1 MLPNIKE
8 IGIQAGLTTAVLSIT
23 AIDSVEKGLSILM
36 LVVTIA
42 YTLQR
47 MYMTVEE
54 RREKIK
60 QRKLTKKR
68 KHYEEKKIK
77 LDKSKVLN

>member
-1 MLPNIKE
+1 MLANIRE
-8 IGIQAGLTTAVLSIT
+8 ITIQAGLTTAVLSIT
-23 AIDSVEKGLSILM
+23 SIDSIEKGLSILM

-54 RREKIK
+54 RKEKKK

-68 KHYEEKKIK
+68 KHYEENKIK
-77 LDKSKVLN
+77 LEKSKVL

>member
-1 MLPNIKE
+1 MLANIRE
-8 IGIQAGLTTAVLSIT
+8 IGIQAGLTTVVLSVT
-23 AIDSVEKGLSILM
+23 SIDSVEKGLSILM

-54 RREKIK
+54 RKEKKK
-60 QRKLTKKR
+60 QRKLTKKK
-68 KHYEEKKIK
+68 KHNEENKIK
-77 LDKSKVLN
+77 LEKSKVL

>member
-1 MLPNIKE
+1 
-8 IGIQAGLTTAVLSIT
+8 
-23 AIDSVEKGLSILM
+23 M

-54 RREKIK
+54 RKEKKK
-60 QRKLTKKR
+60 QRKLTKKK
-68 KHYEEKKIK
+68 KHYEENKIK
-77 LDKSKVLN
+77 LEKSKVL